1 MDSNLHLI
9 KDRCD
14 YWDGLYTFNEK
25 TKNVLFNTLPFDLIY
40 KNGTMFSSEG
50 SSELKSDE
58 EQLLKKAVNR
68 IGEYKDM
75 DYNLRWFVPVK
86 TFFHEKSEKIK
97 LYHGLVYKKDK
108 SFLSSSTELTWIT
121 INGKVIDM
129 TNEGGFLKGSI
140 PDTHIYY
147 GIEIPREIA
156 KDAIFEKGFGLE
168 IDTQKYL
175 FMPNATT
182 IFMKSLK
189 NLIKHYGH
197 GEKSRK
203 Y

>member
-1 MDSNLHLI
+1 MEQNLTLI

-14 YWDGLYTFNEK
+14 YLDGLYTFNQK
-25 TKNVLFNTLPFDLIY
+25 TKNLISSTLPFDLIY
-40 KNGTMFSSEG
+40 KNGTMFSTEG

-68 IGEYKDM
+68 IGEFKDT
-75 DYNLRWFVPVK
+75 DYNLRWFIPVK
-86 TFFHEKSEKIK
+86 TFFHEKSDKIK
-97 LYHGLVYKKDK
+97 LYHGLVYRKD
-108 SFLSSSTELTWIT
+108 LSSSTELTWIT

-129 TNEGGFLKGSI
+129 SNEGGFLKGSI

-156 KDAIFEKGFGLE
+156 KDAIFEYGFGLE
-168 IDTQKYL
+168 IDPQKYL

-197 GEKSRK
+197 GNKNNQ
-203 Y
+203 

>member
-1 MDSNLHLI
+1 MEQNLTLI

-14 YWDGLYTFNEK
+14 YWDGLYTFNQK
-25 TKNVLFNTLPFDLIY
+25 TKNLISSTLPFDLIY
-40 KNGTMFSSEG
+40 KNGTMFSTEG

-58 EQLLKKAVNR
+58 EQLLKKAIKR
-68 IGEYKDM
+68 IGEYKDT

-86 TFFHEKSEKIK
+86 TFFHEKSDKIK
-97 LYHGLVYKKDK
+97 LYHGLVCKKY
-108 SFLSSSTELTWIT
+108 LYNSSSTELTWIT

-129 TNEGGFLKGSI
+129 SNEGGFLKGSI

-156 KDAIFEKGFGLE
+156 KDAIFEYGFGLE
-168 IDTQKYL
+168 IDTENYL
-175 FMPNATT
+175 YMPNATT

-197 GEKSRK
+197 GNNNNQ
-203 Y
+203 